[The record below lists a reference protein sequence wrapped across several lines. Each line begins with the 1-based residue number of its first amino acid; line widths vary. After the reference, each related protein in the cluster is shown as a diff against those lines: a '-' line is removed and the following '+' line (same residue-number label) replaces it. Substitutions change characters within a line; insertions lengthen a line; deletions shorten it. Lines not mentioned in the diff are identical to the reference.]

1 MPAII
6 NTKMITSMAMVRYTT
21 HLTALMAAMKKLKS
35 PILLAFIGYEI
46 LQSIPLW
53 KLPPLVTV
61 LSVSAMY
68 LGLLELILF
77 TVQIFKPTILLDGYL
92 LLFPLCCVL
101 LVVRLLLKKIRE
113 WNALVQNAEAEGQ
126 CQIQHGHYHHTI
138 AEQREAFPVNV
149 DQYSD
154 KHDE

>member
-1 MPAII
+1 
-6 NTKMITSMAMVRYTT
+6 MIMNVTSADWQTQLSNSNQHTPIYSGSMVTFIV
-21 HLTALMAAMKKLKS
+21 LL
-35 PILLAFIGYEI
+35 LLAFIGYEI
-46 LQSIPLW
+46 LQSIPLR

-61 LSVSAMY
+61 LSISAMY

-113 WNALVQNAEAEGQ
+113 WNALMQNAEEEHFGTGKIYQ
-126 CQIQHGHYHHTI
+126 NPMLRWCDNICGRLHGGRCWDWY
-138 AEQREAFPVNV
+138 
-149 DQYSD
+149 
-154 KHDE
+154 